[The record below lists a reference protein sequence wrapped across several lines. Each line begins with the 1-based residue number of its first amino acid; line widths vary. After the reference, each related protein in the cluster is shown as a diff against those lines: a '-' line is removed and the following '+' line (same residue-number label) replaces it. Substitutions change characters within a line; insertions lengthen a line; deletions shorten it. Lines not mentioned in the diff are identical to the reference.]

1 MEDQPPFDLVL
12 MDIIMPSMD
21 GIAATKEI
29 RKIDQKVVII
39 AMTSNVKLDDI
50 NLYVRNGMFPSRSC

>member
-1 MEDQPPFDLVL
+1 

-29 RKIDQKVVII
+29 RKIDKTVVII
-39 AMTSNVKLDDI
+39 AMTSNVKKDDI
-50 NLYVRNGMFPSRSC
+50 NLYVRNGKFQKSCSPVS